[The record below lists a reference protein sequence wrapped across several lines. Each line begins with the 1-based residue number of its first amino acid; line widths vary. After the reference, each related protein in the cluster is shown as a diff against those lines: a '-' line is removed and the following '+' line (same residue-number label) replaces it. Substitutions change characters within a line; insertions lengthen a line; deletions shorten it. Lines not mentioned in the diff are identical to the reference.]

1 MTGIWWK
8 SKITSMEVG
17 EKIKL
22 NAQIEPWNA
31 TNKKI
36 IYSSSDK
43 TKVSIDTNGVL
54 TALRPTEYVEVRATS
69 VDGKYRATYQ
79 LKITKVKV
87 ILQNKVLIS

>member
-43 TKVSIDTNGVL
+43 TKVSIDTNGGVL
-54 TALRPTEYVEVRATS
+54 TALRPTEYVEV
-69 VDGKYRATYQ
+69 
-79 LKITKVKV
+79 
-87 ILQNKVLIS
+87 